1 MIGTISMIFFDV
13 LANAATSVLWGLL
26 VAIGLTLSIVFI
38 IRGLYVKADITALG
52 WLGLVAYGLTTLI
65 LATVAVGAIKLNSAV
80 NGVIDVVA
88 AGGAIDIPSWIATYL
103 GGIEIYSSAATDTVV
118 AALGELS
125 SSLTSTAWKMVI
137 WMAVFSVL
145 ALVIGCRQAA
155 ATQRRRVAPVR
166 SRRYG
171 NNVDD
176 F

>member
-52 WLGLVAYGLTTLI
+52 WLGLVAYGLITLI
-65 LATVAVGAIKLNSAV
+65 LAAVAVGAIKLNSAV

-118 AALGELS
+118 AALEELS

-155 ATQRRRVAPVR
+155 TQRRRVAPVR
-166 SRRYG
+166 SRHYE